1 MKDFRGIEI
10 ALGDTVAYVSGGR
23 YTDRYTAKVV
33 GFTTKKVNI
42 VPLQWLDKYEEKPKY
57 YTINVYAESCWVL
70 DRTA

>member
-1 MKDFRGIEI
+1 MKDFRGITLVE
-10 ALGDTVAYVSGGR
+10 GDTVAYVSGGR

-33 GFTTKKVNI
+33 GLTAKKVNI

-70 DRTA
+70 DRKE